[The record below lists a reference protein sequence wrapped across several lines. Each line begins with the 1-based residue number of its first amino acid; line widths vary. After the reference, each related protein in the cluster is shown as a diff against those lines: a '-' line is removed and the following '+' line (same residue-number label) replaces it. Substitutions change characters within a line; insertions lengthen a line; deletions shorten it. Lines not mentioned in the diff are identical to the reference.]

1 MSSSESPTYIAIGDI
16 HGCAKTL
23 AALLS
28 DLDAKYGA
36 TVEYVFLGDYV
47 DRGPDTQSV
56 INQCIEFSSTH
67 SCIFIRGNHDLMM
80 LEALGKT
87 GTKAMMNHWLRF
99 GGDET
104 MASYKCE
111 VSQEHLDFLEKTV
124 IFLDTEEY
132 FFVHASAPISVTI
145 AEGMRQKDAE
155 SSYLWG
161 RDHIGKTDL
170 PWEKTVVFGH
180 TPFKEPLVTKQMIG
194 LDTGCVYVERDL
206 GMLTAMALPGME
218 IIQKE
223 CIDFN

>member
-1 MSSSESPTYIAIGDI
+1 MSNTESPAYIAIGDI

-23 AALLS
+23 AVLLA
-28 DLDAKYGA
+28 DLDAKFG
-36 TVEYVFLGDYV
+36 TSVEYVFLGDYV
-47 DRGPDTQSV
+47 DRGPDSHSV
-56 INQCIEFSSTH
+56 IDQCIEFSSTH

-80 LEALGKT
+80 LKAFEKGGSKAL
-87 GTKAMMNHWLRF
+87 MNNWLRF

-111 VSQEHLDFLEKTV
+111 VPKEHFDFLEQTV

-132 FFVHASAPISVTI
+132 FFVHASAPTSVTI

-155 SSYLWG
+155 TSYLWG
-161 RDHIGKTDL
+161 REHVDKTDL
-170 PWEKTVVFGH
+170 PWEKPVVFGH
-180 TPFKEPLVTKQMIG
+180 TPFKVPLITKQMIG
-194 LDTGCVYVERDL
+194 LDTGCVYVDK
-206 GMLTAMALPGME
+206 GFGTLTAMALPGKE